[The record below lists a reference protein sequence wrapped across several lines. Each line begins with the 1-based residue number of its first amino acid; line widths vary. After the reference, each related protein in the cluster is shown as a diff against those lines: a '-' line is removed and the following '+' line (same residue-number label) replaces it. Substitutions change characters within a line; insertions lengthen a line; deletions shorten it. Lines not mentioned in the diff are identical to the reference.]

1 MQLPYS
7 VGMPFFQLNL
17 KSKLRGKK
25 SILKLD
31 NKSANSILFSCIFLS
46 LTFLNYLSDWWVFK
60 VSGSSEVKIR
70 ESSDFADLVWIK
82 SAVACYRKVGDS
94 LYLYD
99 ETVPCHLGYFYGS
112 TLIKFFELVKLDST
126 SIVWIGSVLTILF
139 CVGLGIIASKV
150 ASDKSC
156 HKLLIVF
163 LLFSPGILLLLERA
177 NLDILIFLLLLVGN
191 HLFSKGKEISG
202 ILVIAFSALFKFY
215 TIPVLLILIV
225 ISNKRIT
232 RIVGTLVTLL
242 VIPKVFLDITSITNP
257 GFPSTWY
264 ISFGIESIGLYL
276 NLALEQVN
284 QNRLI
289 LNGLE
294 VKLLGYVT
302 LILAV
307 ILFSKFGKIQ
317 VKNISRALEISSD
330 FAAWSFLRN
339 AFWIFG
345 TTSISCYLAG
355 MSYDYRLSFL
365 AVAGLSLI
373 ALAKNK
379 KLSINCLPILLI
391 IATWCSGSFFPST
404 SLVLSGLIQLVGD
417 IAFFILSVFFILTL
431 INEIKLKINKYIC
444 DRSQRLYL

>member
-1 MQLPYS
+1 MHIFDS
-7 VGMPFFQLNL
+7 DFMSKF
-17 KSKLRGKK
+17 SKLD
-25 SILKLD
+25 ILK
-31 NKSANSILFSCIFLS
+31 KRVTVFFFTSIFLS
-46 LTFLNYLSDWWVFK
+46 LTALNYFTDWWIFK

-70 ESSDFADLVWIK
+70 ESTDFADLMWIK
-82 SAVACYRKVGDS
+82 SFVACYRKVGDS

-99 ETVPCHLGYFYGS
+99 ENVPCHLGYFYGS
-112 TLIKFFELVKLDST
+112 TLIKFFEIVKLDST
-126 SIVWIGSVLTILF
+126 SIVWIGSVLTVLF
-139 CVGLGIIASKV
+139 CVGLGIIASKI

-163 LLFSPGILLLLERA
+163 LLFSPGVLLLLERA
-177 NLDILIFLLLLVGN
+177 NLDILIFLLLLIGN
-191 HLFSKGKEISG
+191 NLFSKGKEISG
-202 ILVIAFSALFKFY
+202 ILVIALSALFKFY
-215 TIPVLLILIV
+215 TIPVLLILIL

-232 RIVGTLVTLL
+232 RIVGTLVTVL
-242 VIPKVFLDITSITNP
+242 VIPKVFLDIISITNP

-276 NLALEQVN
+276 NLALEQFN
-284 QNRLI
+284 QNRFI

-317 VKNISRALEISSD
+317 IKSISKALEISPK
-330 FAAWSFLRN
+330 FAAWSFLRS

-379 KLSINCLPILLI
+379 RISISCLPVLLI

-417 IAFFILSVFFILTL
+417 IAVFILSVFFTLTL
-431 INEIKLKINKYIC
+431 INEIKLKINKQIS

>member
-1 MQLPYS
+1 VQLPYS
-7 VGMPFFQLNL
+7 VGMQFFQLNL
-17 KSKLRGKK
+17 KSKLREKN

-31 NKSANSILFSCIFLS
+31 NKNANSIFFSCIFLS
-46 LTFLNYLSDWWVFK
+46 LTFLNYFSDWWVFK

-82 SAVACYRKVGDS
+82 SFVACYRKVGDS
-94 LYLYD
+94 IYLYD
-99 ETVPCHLGYFYGS
+99 ENVPCHLGYFYGS
-112 TLIKFFELVKLDST
+112 TLIKFFEIVKLDSV
-126 SIVWIGSVLTILF
+126 SIAWIGLVLTILF
-139 CVGLGIIASKV
+139 CIGLGIIASNV
-150 ASDKSC
+150 GADKGF
-156 HKLLIVF
+156 HKLFIMSV
-163 LLFSPGILLLLERA
+163 LFSPGIWLLLERG
-177 NLDILIFLLLLVGN
+177 NLDILIFLLLLAGTQ
-191 HLFSKGKEISG
+191 LFSKGNEISG
-202 ILVIAFSALFKFY
+202 ILLIALAALFKFY
-215 TIPVLLILIV
+215 SLPVLLTLIF
-225 ISNKRIT
+225 ITSKRIT

-242 VIPKVFLDITSITNP
+242 VVPKVFLDITSITNP

-284 QNRLI
+284 QNTFI

-294 VKLLGYVT
+294 VKLLGYIT

-307 ILFSKFGKIQ
+307 ILLSKFGKIQ
-317 VKNISRALEISSD
+317 IKNISKALEISPD

-339 AFWIFG
+339 SFWIFG

-365 AVAGLSLI
+365 AVTGLSLI
-373 ALAKNK
+373 TLANNK
-379 KLSINCLPILLI
+379 KISMNRLLILLI

-417 IAFFILSVFFILTL
+417 MAFFILSVFFILTF
-431 INEIKLKINKYIC
+431 INEIKIKINK
-444 DRSQRLYL
+444 